1 MATSCLYMYGT
12 YLNIGTKYSVDLKD
26 TFPWNNKWLNLPI
39 HNKWLNLPKF
49 LFMFIWPTQ
58 GYDENKSVYKFWII
72 CLSNCIQGLDLLN
85 VIFIPGI
92 KNSWNVSKPAILI
105 ISFKI
110 AHLKCVNWGKW
121 ERELINKLITYSIHE
136 VSSAHHHH
144 PPPPKKNQIPKPH
157 LPNIPQESF
166 VVEHVEAVHKCTCIS
181 VVSTGF

>member
-1 MATSCLYMYGT
+1 
-12 YLNIGTKYSVDLKD
+12 
-26 TFPWNNKWLNLPI
+26 
-39 HNKWLNLPKF
+39 
-49 LFMFIWPTQ
+49 MFIWPTQ

-85 VIFIPGI
+85 VIFILRI
-92 KNSWNVSKPAILI
+92 KNSWNVSKPSILI

-121 ERELINKLITYSIHE
+121 EWELINKLITYSIHE

-144 PPPPKKNQIPKPH
+144 PPPKKNQIPKPH